1 MAYCRYCGKEI
12 NEGQRFCINC
22 GAPVSE
28 EKQQNYSGYNG
39 YNAYNAYN
47 GNNTYNG
54 YSAYNGGMP
63 EQKGKLSVGMLIWSI
78 VNIVVLQQLVPG
90 VIALIFAVLENGA
103 ELSQA
108 KRYRKVSLIL
118 NIIATALGVLAVLL
132 SLFIYFLIFL
142 TAFSGPVL

>member
-22 GAPVSE
+22 GAPASE

-39 YNAYNAYN
+39 YNAYN

-78 VNIVVLQQLVPG
+78 VNIVVLQQLAAG
-90 VIALIFAVLENGA
+90 IIALIFAVLVNGA
-103 ELSQA
+103 EPAQA
-108 KRYRKVSLIL
+108 KKYRKVSLIL
-118 NIIATALGVLAVLL
+118 NIVATALGVLSVLL
-132 SLFIYFLIFL
+132 LLFIYFLAFL
-142 TAFSGPVL
+142 AAFSGPVL